1 MSRGSEKLYR
11 LLREYF
17 PGAQIIEE
25 YTFSN
30 GLRLDFYLPEYNVV
44 YELDGPQHRRFIGHF
59 HKTKSEFYI
68 AQNRDEQKEYICE
81 GLGINLI
88 RISDD
93 QELSLELIDSLFS
106 AGTGQIQP
114 GYEKWISKKVRT
126 KQSEITARK
135 SAYNKYKQSESYL
148 KRKESARE
156 YRRKKYL
163 DFKSKQIA
171 ASKK

>member
-1 MSRGSEKLYR
+1 MSVGSKKLLS

-30 GLRLDFYLPEYNVV
+30 KLRLDFYLPEYNVAI
-44 YELDGPQHRRFIGHF
+44 EWDGPQHRRFLEHF

-93 QELSLELIDSLFS
+93 QELSLDLIDDLFPG
-106 AGTGQIQP
+106 AGTGKIQP
-114 GYEKWISKKVRT
+114 GYSRFLNQQAVA
-126 KQSEITARK
+126 KQSQTAARK
-135 SAYNKYKQSESYL
+135 SAYESFKKSESYQ
-148 KRKESARE
+148 KRKENARVW
-156 YRRKKYL
+156 RKKKRL
-163 DFKSKQIA
+163 EFK
-171 ASKK
+171 KKSGTE

>member
-1 MSRGSEKLYR
+1 MSAGSKKLLS

-30 GLRLDFYLPEYNVV
+30 GLRLDFYLPEHNVAV
-44 YELDGPQHRRFIGHF
+44 EFDGPQHQRFCSHF

-106 AGTGQIQP
+106 AGTGQIQS
-114 GYEKWISKKVRT
+114 GFEKYTQTKKVLT

-135 SAYNKYKQSESYL
+135 DRYNKYKNSESYQRL
-148 KRKESARE
+148 KESARK
-156 YRRKKYL
+156 YRKKKYL
-163 DFKSKQIA
+163 EFKTNKSY
-171 ASKK
+171 